1 MIIRKVSTFAYYCIS
16 RRIGR
21 GKYYLFMYAGGRR
34 RSLSTK
40 LSTCLSQFC
49 ACHSAPADECS
60 VESEFTQGKRTKLA
74 ILCTFVIVV
83 VIVVRFRSQKHTVK
97 GLIFFAR
104 NRHLPMSELLSPPPD
119 AAGVPLTQTQK
130 DLVGGSIGGIAQV
143 LVGQVC
149 CPFLAKVLWTD

>member
-1 MIIRKVSTFAYYCIS
+1 
-16 RRIGR
+16 
-21 GKYYLFMYAGGRR
+21 MYAGGRR

-60 VESEFTQGKRTKLA
+60 VESEFIQGKRTKLA

-83 VIVVRFRSQKHTVK
+83 VIVVRFIIVVRFRSQKHTVK

-130 DLVGGSIGGIAQV
+130 DLLHNEV
-143 LVGQVC
+143 LSVC
-149 CPFLAKVLWTD
+149 RYRLILWCLIWLLMTSWCNSF

>member
-1 MIIRKVSTFAYYCIS
+1 
-16 RRIGR
+16 
-21 GKYYLFMYAGGRR
+21 MYAGGRR

-60 VESEFTQGKRTKLA
+60 VESEFIQGKRTKLA

-83 VIVVRFRSQKHTVK
+83 VIVVRFIIVVRFRSQKHTVK

-130 DLVGGSIGGIAQV
+130 DLVGGSVGGIAQV

-149 CPFLAKVLWTD
+149 CPFLAKALWTD